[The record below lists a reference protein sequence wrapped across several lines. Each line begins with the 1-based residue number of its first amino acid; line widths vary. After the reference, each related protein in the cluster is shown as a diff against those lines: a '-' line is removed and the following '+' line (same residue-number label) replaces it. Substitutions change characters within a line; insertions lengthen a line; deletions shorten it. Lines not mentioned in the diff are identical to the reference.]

1 MFCKTQNPKKS
12 ETHSLQIL
20 LFSILLLFVYKADI
34 RASEIMSLQPGQI
47 FRDCTSCPE
56 LIVVNAGT
64 FIMGSNHGRP
74 NQRPAHLVQIKSPFA
89 IGRFEVTFKE
99 WNKCVSSGMCKHKP
113 DDHNWGEIRR
123 PVINVTWNQVNNY
136 LKWLSEFTSNTYRLP
151 SEAEWEYVDK
161 AGTNTLFW
169 WGDDVG
175 VNNANCKDCGSN
187 WSAIGSAPIG
197 SFKPNPFGLFDT
209 TGNVFEWVADC
220 WNSDH
225 TGSKNNGAPRLT
237 GDCNLRVIRGG
248 SFYYFSRVSQS
259 SYRAK
264 NPAIINSYWLGFRV
278 LRELN
283 K

>member
-99 WNKCVSSGMCKHKP
+99 WNKCVSSGICKHKP

-169 WGDDVG
+169 WGDLNTDLYMKLDPIPQ
-175 VNNANCKDCGSN
+175 N
-187 WSAIGSAPIG
+187 IGTLTWLWTSPMRLI
-197 SFKPNPFGLFDT
+197 DH
-209 TGNVFEWVADC
+209 VFEARSMVAPKPA
-220 WNSDH
+220 NRVAFAAVAAAAMASALV
-225 TGSKNNGAPRLT
+225 TLVSVPLAVGRILLLEPR
-237 GDCNLRVIRGG
+237 CRPR
-248 SFYYFSRVSQS
+248 
-259 SYRAK
+259 SY
-264 NPAIINSYWLGFRV
+264 PDV
-278 LRELN
+278 VP
-283 K
+283 